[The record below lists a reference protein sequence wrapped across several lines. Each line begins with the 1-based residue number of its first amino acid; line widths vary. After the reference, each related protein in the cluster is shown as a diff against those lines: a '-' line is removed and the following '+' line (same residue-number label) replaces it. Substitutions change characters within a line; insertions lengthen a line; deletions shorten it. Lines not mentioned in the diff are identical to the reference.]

1 MVMKGR
7 VSVSINGQNYPMA
20 CEAGEED
27 HIRNLATRIDDV
39 AQQILAS
46 GATINESRLLV
57 MVGLILADRLHEAEG
72 ESGGEAEAT
81 NSTESPPPAATPAP
95 PAHDNQDNEA
105 LSASIEALAERL
117 EHLASRLDSR

>member
-1 MVMKGR
+1 MKGR
-7 VSVSINGQNYPMA
+7 VSVTINGQNYPMA

-27 HIRNLATRIDDV
+27 HIRSLATRIDDV

-72 ESGGEAEAT
+72 EAEAT
-81 NSTESPPPAATPAP
+81 NSTESPPPAPAP
-95 PAHDNQDNEA
+95 ENNQDNEA

>member
-7 VSVSINGQNYPMA
+7 VSVTINGQNYPMA

-57 MVGLILADRLHEAEG
+57 MVGLILADRLHEAEA
-72 ESGGEAEAT
+72 EGEAEAT
-81 NSTESPPPAATPAP
+81 NSTESPPPAP
-95 PAHDNQDNEA
+95 PAHDNQDNET

>member
-7 VSVSINGQNYPMA
+7 VSVTINGQNYPMA

-72 ESGGEAEAT
+72 EAEAT
-81 NSTESPPPAATPAP
+81 NSTESPPPAPAP
-95 PAHDNQDNEA
+95 APAPENNQNNDA

>member
-27 HIRNLATRIDDV
+27 HIRHLATRIDDV

-72 ESGGEAEAT
+72 EAEAT
-81 NSTESPPPAATPAP
+81 NSTESPPPAPAPAP
-95 PAHDNQDNEA
+95 PVHDSQNNDA

>member
-7 VSVSINGQNYPMA
+7 VSVTINGQNYPMA

-57 MVGLILADRLHEAEG
+57 MVGLILADRLHEAE
-72 ESGGEAEAT
+72 AT
-81 NSTESPPPAATPAP
+81 NSTESPPPAPAP
-95 PAHDNQDNEA
+95 ENTPENNQNNEA

>member
-1 MVMKGR
+1 MKGR
-7 VSVSINGQNYPMA
+7 VSVSINGQNYPIA
-20 CEAGEED
+20 CEAGKED

-39 AQQILAS
+39 AQQVLAS

-72 ESGGEAEAT
+72 EAEGETEGA
-81 NSTESPPPAATPAP
+81 NGTESPPAAPAP
-95 PAHDNQDNEA
+95 NNQDNDA

-117 EHLASRLDSR
+117 EHLASRLDSQ

>member
-7 VSVSINGQNYPMA
+7 VSVTINGQNYPMA

-27 HIRNLATRIDDV
+27 HIRSLATRIDDV

-72 ESGGEAEAT
+72 EAEAT

-95 PAHDNQDNEA
+95 APENDQDNEA

-117 EHLASRLDSR
+117 EHLASRLDSQ

>member
-1 MVMKGR
+1 MKGR
-7 VSVSINGQNYPMA
+7 VSVTINGQNYPMA

-72 ESGGEAEAT
+72 EAEAT
-81 NSTESPPPAATPAP
+81 NSTESPPPAPAP
-95 PAHDNQDNEA
+95 ENDQDNET

>member
-7 VSVSINGQNYPMA
+7 VSVTINGQNYPMA

-57 MVGLILADRLHEAEG
+57 MVGLILADRLHEAE
-72 ESGGEAEAT
+72 AT
-81 NSTESPPPAATPAP
+81 NSTETPPPAATPAP
-95 PAHDNQDNEA
+95 APENDQNNDA

>member
-1 MVMKGR
+1 MKGR
-7 VSVSINGQNYPMA
+7 VSVTINGQNYPMA

-72 ESGGEAEAT
+72 EAEAT
-81 NSTESPPPAATPAP
+81 NSTESPPPAPAP
-95 PAHDNQDNEA
+95 ENSPENNQNNDA

>member
-1 MVMKGR
+1 MKGR
-7 VSVSINGQNYPMA
+7 VSVTINGQNYPMA

-57 MVGLILADRLHEAEG
+57 MVGLILADRLHEAE
-72 ESGGEAEAT
+72 AT

-95 PAHDNQDNEA
+95 ENSPENNQNNDA

>member
-7 VSVSINGQNYPMA
+7 VSVTINGQNYPMA

-72 ESGGEAEAT
+72 EAEAT

-95 PAHDNQDNEA
+95 APDNNQNNDA

>member
-7 VSVSINGQNYPMA
+7 VSVTINGQNYPMA

-72 ESGGEAEAT
+72 EAEAT

-95 PAHDNQDNEA
+95 APENSQNNET

>member
-7 VSVSINGQNYPMA
+7 VSVTINGQNYPMA

-72 ESGGEAEAT
+72 EAEAT

-95 PAHDNQDNEA
+95 RPRQQPKQRSLKRQH
-105 LSASIEALAERL
+105 
-117 EHLASRLDSR
+117 